1 VIIDPTAAARLPDS
15 DRVRAWLTEQRV
27 FISAQWA
34 TRRRTELGS
43 RRGRGRMGRPVWF
56 EELGRDADAEEA
68 DVAGVDTS
76 TI

>member
-1 VIIDPTAAARLPDS
+1 
-15 DRVRAWLTEQRV
+15 
-27 FISAQWA
+27 
-34 TRRRTELGS
+34 
-43 RRGRGRMGRPVWF
+43 MGRPVWF